1 MRGNKES
8 KNYMTKQTATPSKNT
23 TPPFVSDNPF
33 AGAPELYAS
42 KDEHIDKGL
51 LFDIHGV
58 EFQREQGFEG
68 ADRWLLTIE
77 THYPNG
83 KIVNEIMSFG
93 PNQKRDEQMSAA
105 IVYIK
110 KNGPVEHCRLAKSGN
125 AQYINVATKEE
136 VANYFAH
143 DSSKNGDPR

>member
-8 KNYMTKQTATPSKNT
+8 RNYMTKRNATPSKNT
-23 TPPFVSDNPF
+23 ETPFISDNPF

-58 EFQREQGFEG
+58 EFQRGQGFEG